1 MMRNLNET
9 PNLLTGSKFN
19 NQRAMV
25 STKERNTRI
34 TAENVETTLLGFGRV
49 VGGAA
54 EGTPF
59 GAVGS
64 F

>member
-1 MMRNLNET
+1 
-9 PNLLTGSKFN
+9 
-19 NQRAMV
+19 MV

-34 TAENVETTLLGFGRV
+34 TAKHVEMTLLGIGTV

-54 EGTPF
+54 EGMPF

-64 F
+64 SQKHF